1 MFWNTLYFSSNKTN
15 FTKRVVTSEFTGIS
29 NPFETPTNAIYSVDA
44 TNLSIEENAIML
56 FNNVFQLS
64 AF

>member
-15 FTKRVVTSEFTGIS
+15 FTERVVTSEFTGTS
-29 NPFETPTNAIYSVDA
+29 NPFETQTNAIYSVDA
-44 TNLSIEENAIML
+44 PNLSIEESAIML